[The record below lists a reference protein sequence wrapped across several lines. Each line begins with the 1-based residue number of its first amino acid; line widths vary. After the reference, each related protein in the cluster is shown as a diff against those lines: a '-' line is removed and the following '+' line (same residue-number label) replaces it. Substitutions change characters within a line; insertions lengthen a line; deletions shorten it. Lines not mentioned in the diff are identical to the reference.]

1 MLVFIFSFLVES
13 NLVIREG
20 RTSNGRLLQ
29 WFNGSHCTELDVAIE
44 IGYYVRLT
52 GTFNSSSR
60 LEIAYSVFAQSS
72 NVYTFMFNITYTRYL
87 QLSDN
92 I

>member
-1 MLVFIFSFLVES
+1 MYLPLVES

-29 WFNGSHCTELDVAIE
+29 WFNGSRCIELDVAIE
-44 IGYYVRLT
+44 VGYYVRLT

-60 LEIAYSVFAQSS
+60 LEIAYTAFAQSS
-72 NVYTFMFNITYTRYL
+72 NYTSYTLMPYLLNYTITYTRGH
-87 QLSDN
+87 QF
-92 I
+92 